1 LNRLVELYLNFAELQ
16 AERNILMKM
25 NEWVE
30 ALDSFL
36 KINRYDLLN
45 NSGNISHDM
54 AIRKAESEYSKFRR
68 NQDQKFISDFDMEV
82 NKIKKKK

>member
-1 LNRLVELYLNFAELQ
+1 
-16 AERNILMKM
+16 MKM

-45 NSGNISHDM
+45 NPGKITHDT
-54 AIRKAESEYSKFRR
+54 AINKAESEYLKFRKG
-68 NQDQKFISDFDMEV
+68 QDQKFISDFDKEV
-82 NKIKKKK
+82 KKLKK